1 MNDRARSILARN
13 GPDEADPDPRLGGTA
28 TILVLLDRVVIA
40 PVIDGAIS
48 TPQT

>member
-1 MNDRARSILARN
+1 MTARAQFLQEMDRMKLT
-13 GPDEADPDPRLGGTA
+13 PTPRLGGTA